1 LADRIGVPLDLE
13 DFEVIDSEV
22 VRDAIEVD
30 VRSLRR
36 PACFDCGSLDVTHY
50 DTTPRRIRDRACG
63 YPVVLRW
70 AQRRFRCAD
79 CGAVTRERHP
89 EVAGRRRIT
98 QRFRRLLFEQA
109 CNEPFVDVAAAERV
123 SSYRVE
129 ECFEAFAA
137 AETEARSPAPPR
149 VLSIDES
156 SFKKPLQFHSVL
168 SDPERGVVLDL
179 VEGRGK
185 GAVFSGLARMSDQA
199 RAAIETVVIDCHW
212 PYRQAIEQALPR
224 ARIVADKFHVIR
236 AVDGAANRVR
246 RRFGRRGYTQRIGR
260 DGGTARQHHPA
271 SDPAIFRIRWVFQK
285 RAAKLSPAE
294 EEWLVGVL
302 RCAAPEV
309 TAAWWLKERF
319 AAIYEARDRQIA
331 ELLLDEWI
339 EDIERVGLPEFL
351 NTWRTLQWWREE
363 ILNYLDD
370 PVTNAFAEGI
380 TNKIKVMKRR
390 SYGFRNAFR
399 YRHKVLLA
407 CGRRSARKPLL
418 HRLS

>member
-1 LADRIGVPLDLE
+1 VHPPTVGFVLVPPGERSSTVGVPVKGSPPAAHTPSPPARGSLVLRSLE

-137 AETEARSPAPPR
+137 AETVARSPAPPR

-156 SFKKPLQFHSVL
+156 SFRKPLQFHSVL

-185 GAVFSGLARMSDQA
+185 GAVFRWSRRPGEEDG
-199 RAAIETVVIDCHW
+199 
-212 PYRQAIEQALPR
+212 
-224 ARIVADKFHVIR
+224 FH
-236 AVDGAANRVR
+236 
-246 RRFGRRGYTQRIGR
+246 
-260 DGGTARQHHPA
+260 
-271 SDPAIFRIRWVFQK
+271 
-285 RAAKLSPAE
+285 
-294 EEWLVGVL
+294 
-302 RCAAPEV
+302 
-309 TAAWWLKERF
+309 
-319 AAIYEARDRQIA
+319 
-331 ELLLDEWI
+331 
-339 EDIERVGLPEFL
+339 
-351 NTWRTLQWWREE
+351 
-363 ILNYLDD
+363 
-370 PVTNAFAEGI
+370 
-380 TNKIKVMKRR
+380 
-390 SYGFRNAFR
+390 
-399 YRHKVLLA
+399 
-407 CGRRSARKPLL
+407 
-418 HRLS
+418 